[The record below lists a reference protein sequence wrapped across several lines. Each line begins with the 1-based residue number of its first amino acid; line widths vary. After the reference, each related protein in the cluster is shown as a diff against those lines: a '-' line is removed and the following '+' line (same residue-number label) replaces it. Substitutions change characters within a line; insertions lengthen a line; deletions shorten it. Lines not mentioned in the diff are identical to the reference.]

1 MDEKE
6 SSAKDDADGF
16 DRKVYGGYEIL
27 RPIGKGKF
35 AIVYRAKR
43 LSDGET
49 GACVPFVLFAQH
61 VTFYFLLYTLVAT
74 SGAETHFCRYDG
86 RKGARKVP
94 QRSAAASV
102 IGPPKHHPIPRLLY
116 R

>member
-6 SSAKDDADGF
+6 SNAKDDADGF

-61 VTFYFLLYTLVAT
+61 LTYFMHILL
-74 SGAETHFCRYDG
+74 F
-86 RKGARKVP
+86 
-94 QRSAAASV
+94 
-102 IGPPKHHPIPRLLY
+102 PPTYSRCY
-116 R
+116 QWR